1 MEKIKLGDLCVP
13 SAGQIKE
20 DADALIDYID
30 ISSVDNETKKVTGF
44 QTMLFGESPS
54 RARKSVRKGSIL
66 VSTVRPN
73 LNAVAMLEEDTPN
86 ISVASTGFC
95 ILDCKEKVD
104 NRFVLNFCKSKTFI
118 DDMVSQATGASYPA
132 VSDKIVRSALVPK
145 YTYEEQCSI
154 SEILDRVSNIIESRN
169 AELSTLDDLIKA
181 RFVEMFGEYYKNHIN
196 EKQLDEI
203 CDFIDYR
210 GKTPEKSES
219 GIPLITAKN
228 VKDNRFSIEP
238 QEFIPEENYDD
249 VMTRG
254 IPRVND
260 VLFTTEAPL
269 GNVCRI
275 PDVYE
280 RFCVGQRLITMQ
292 PHTDVINPEYLE
304 HALTSAEFQEKMW
317 QKSSGST
324 VKGIR
329 SKLLVLLTIP
339 VPPIELQNQFR
350 DFLKQV
356 DKSKV
361 AVQKSLDETQQLFD
375 SLMQKYFG

>member
-1 MEKIKLGDLCVP
+1 MEYKALKDIAKITMGQSPDSSSYNEDGDGIP
-13 SAGQIKE
+13 FFQGN
-20 DADALIDYID
+20 AD
-30 ISSVDNETKKVTGF
+30 
-44 QTMLFGESPS
+44 FGEVYPS
-54 RARKSVRKGSIL
+54 ERIWCNDPKKIAEPGDILISVRAPIGA
-66 VSTVRPN
+66 
-73 LNAVAMLEEDTPN
+73 LNYAKDRC
-86 ISVASTGFC
+86 C
-95 ILDCKEKVD
+95 IGRGLAAI
-104 NRFVLNFCKSKTFI
+104 TI
-118 DDMVSQATGASYPA
+118 DDEAERNYVFHLLKAKNSDLNDQGTGSTFKAIGKAVLEDVQVPQISQ
-132 VSDKIVRSALVPK
+132 
-145 YTYEEQCSI
+145 EEQQKCMDMMDLLESI
-154 SEILDRVSNIIESRN
+154 IRERR
-169 AELSTLDDLIKA
+169 AQLSSLDDLIKA
-181 RFVEMFGEYYKNHIN
+181 RFVELFGEYYKDHNN
-196 EKQLDEI
+196 EKRLDEI

-228 VKDNRFSIEP
+228 VKDNRFCIDP
-238 QEFIPEENYDD
+238 QEFIPEENYDA

-292 PHTDVINPEYLE
+292 PHPNELNSEYLE
-304 HALTSAEFQEKMW
+304 HALVSAEFQDKMW

-339 VPPIELQNQFR
+339 VPPIEIQNEFR
-350 DFLKQV
+350 DFLHQV

-361 AVQKSLDETQQLFD
+361 VVQKALDETQTLFD
-375 SLMQKYFG
+375 SLMQEYFG